1 MDVNLTLINALDT
14 YLADD
19 IPDLKGDTTT
29 TVNAISKCKYYLL
42 HNTVTTDWMK
52 RNWIIM
58 SPAVKSYRKSLK
70 EDIHHARL
78 IDDIESLTRLLDEY
92 DLLAPYIELFKQF
105 PKFSV

>member
-29 TVNAISKCKYYLL
+29 TVNAISKCKDYLL
-42 HNTVTTDWMK
+42 HNTVTTD
-52 RNWIIM
+52 WIIM